1 MNPRPQWRKA
11 LKAETFAA
19 PAAAAAV
26 NLRRVVLLG
35 AALAGV
41 LVHGPV
47 EVRHVAVGILLPI
60 VLSIGA
66 LIALVEQWQHRDL
79 VESLTYSAIGA
90 CISFTLTSSL
100 IILASLAQH

>member
-1 MNPRPQWRKA
+1 MNHRTQWRKA
-11 LKAETFAA
+11 LKAETYAA

-41 LVHGPV
+41 LVHGPI
-47 EVRHVAVGILLPI
+47 EVRHVAIGILLPI
-60 VLSIGA
+60 VLCTGA
-66 LIALVEQWQHRDL
+66 LIALVEQWQRDL
-79 VESLTYSAIGA
+79 AESLTYSAIGA

>member
-1 MNPRPQWRKA
+1 MNHRTQWQKA
-11 LKAETFAA
+11 LKAETYAA

-47 EVRHVAVGILLPI
+47 EVRHVAIGILLPI
-60 VLSIGA
+60 VLCTGA